1 MTHCF
6 HTYVCRIYVFAF
18 RVCIGLRKCRISYP
32 ANTPQIRFLYIRP
45 VFCYWL
51 PPDPLLPRRPCQVA
65 TPSHIPGGTV
75 DLHHQQCALPGAPA
89 ETGHRFMLAPSVFL
103 EPQFE
108 VAYGYAEG
116 ADFKTISATH
126 QVTDSK
132 LNSTDSLTGRIGMN
146 SMVMLRTVVVRKPM
160 TKTSLTHG
168 LNTVSVATLM

>member
-75 DLHHQQCALPGAPA
+75 DLHHQQCALPGAPTKKA
-89 ETGHRFMLAPSVFL
+89 LQLWRASLLPIPLEAGLKQFAIVKRLALGELLTATGLAKADLLTFDFASVTGHEARGGQL
-103 EPQFE
+103 
-108 VAYGYAEG
+108 
-116 ADFKTISATH
+116 
-126 QVTDSK
+126 
-132 LNSTDSLTGRIGMN
+132 
-146 SMVMLRTVVVRKPM
+146 
-160 TKTSLTHG
+160 G
-168 LNTVSVATLM
+168 LQASS